1 MRVGLAMNYQYLH
14 YSFFETCRKR
24 RISKT
29 PMLLLIYLRGL
40 YSRFGNIFTW
50 KDRTITQDLGINH
63 KMLQRSRL
71 VLQERGVIDFVPGT
85 GPDPTEYLILDTVL
99 APERVD
105 KKKLRVDKMMGRG
118 GHNVHPLYK
127 SYEQS
132 KEKSNFKR
140 FNGISSQDQAFL
152 RAKGVF

>member
-1 MRVGLAMNYQYLH
+1 MHYQYLH
-14 YSFFETCRKR
+14 YTFFETCRKR

-50 KDRTITQDLGINH
+50 RDTTIARDLGINS

-71 VLQERGVIDFVPGT
+71 ILQEKGVIDFVPGT
-85 GPDPTEYLILDTVL
+85 GPGPTEYLILDTVL

-105 KKKLRVDKMMGRG
+105 KKRTRVDKIPRRG
-118 GHNVHPLYK
+118 GHYVHPLYK
-127 SYEQS
+127 SYGKS
-132 KEKSNFKR
+132 NEKSSFERFK
-140 FNGISSQDQAFL
+140 GISSPDRNL
-152 RAKGVF
+152 LKAKGIF